1 MLKPSR
7 PSASD
12 RSPAFDQRLGIL
24 VLLDFLVGTSIAD
37 AAQRHGLRSEAE
49 AEGMIRDVLLQNGYT
64 VREDQ
69 AR

>member
-12 RSPAFDQRLGIL
+12 RSPAFEQTLGVL

-37 AAQRHGLRSEAE
+37 AAQRHGLRSHAE
-49 AEGMIRDVLLQNGYT
+49 AESLIRTVLLQNGYT
-64 VREDQ
+64 VREDR